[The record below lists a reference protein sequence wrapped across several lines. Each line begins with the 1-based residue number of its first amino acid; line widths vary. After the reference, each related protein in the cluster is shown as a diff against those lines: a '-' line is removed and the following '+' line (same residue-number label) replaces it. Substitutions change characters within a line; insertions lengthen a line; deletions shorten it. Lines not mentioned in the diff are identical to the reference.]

1 MEFLPR
7 IGFGKEMNDSCNFF
21 LKLTMSEQI
30 GQDKHS
36 IAKIDFLGVHLTWA
50 STKPRFSIFGRYGCT
65 E

>member
-1 MEFLPR
+1 
-7 IGFGKEMNDSCNFF
+7 
-21 LKLTMSEQI
+21 MSEQI